1 MANGLE
7 FYANWGRG
15 FHSNDVRG
23 AVNRDPPVPVR
34 GTGEEIGARLQ
45 ADAIS
50 LTATYYWLD
59 VGSELRFVGD
69 ANAVEPTGASKRR
82 GYELVAFWRPRAWL
96 AIDANYTAS
105 RSRYDTG
112 DRIPNAFENA
122 ASAGV
127 SVIFKSW
134 SGSIRLRHLGPYPL
148 LEDNSVRDHGS
159 TVVNLRGAWKPGRF
173 ELFAELLNV
182 CDSRDKDIAYRYES
196 YSPTVDGAPVDGR
209 LSRVMK
215 PRSLRAGVRYNF

>member
-23 AVNRDPPVPVR
+23 AVNRDSPVPVLVR
-34 GTGEEIGARLQ
+34 GTGKEIGARLQ
-45 ADAIS
+45 AGTFS

-59 VGSELRFVGD
+59 VGSELRFVG
-69 ANAVEPTGASKRR
+69 
-82 GYELVAFWRPRAWL
+82 
-96 AIDANYTAS
+96 DANYTAS

-127 SVIFKSW
+127 SAIFKAW

-148 LEDNSVRDHGS
+148 LEDNSVRDHGR

-173 ELFAELLNV
+173 ELFVELLNV